1 MSISSIHNTE
11 KGITIPE
18 LLVVLL
24 IMGIMTTA
32 MAKFFVAHNRL
43 SHIEEQV
50 GFMQKNVR
58 SAMEVIIRDVMN
70 CGSGVPLN
78 MGVDPLIPGNGSM
91 GSPDSLV
98 IMANFDYQY
107 TELFEDEGPDQT
119 FHVLSAAGFYVG
131 GLLYIEDFNGGE
143 FHTVTGITLGT
154 PKGDQITISN
164 PLGRTYYQID
174 TIVSPIARVSY
185 SLTWSDPDH
194 PKLTRAVKGTGAKTL
209 ADNIEDLQFTYI
221 LKDGTETSQPAD
233 ITQVRMVKIEMTART
248 NKQDCEFGNDGY
260 RRRTLESLVKP
271 RNLDL

>member
-1 MSISSIHNTE
+1 MASVQSSE
-11 KGITIPE
+11 KGTTITEMLIV
-18 LLVVLL
+18 LVV
-24 IMGIMTTA
+24 MGILTTA

-43 SHIEEQV
+43 SHVEEQV

-70 CGSGVPLN
+70 AGSGIPLHE
-78 MGVDPLIPGNGSM
+78 GIDPLIPGDGAS
-91 GSPDSLV
+91 GSPDSLI

-107 TELFEDEGPDQT
+107 TTLFEDEGPDQT
-119 FHVLSAAGFYVG
+119 FHVLSASGFYVG
-131 GLLYIEDFNGGE
+131 GLLYIEDFDGGE

-154 PKGDQITISN
+154 PKGDQITISS
-164 PLGRTYYQID
+164 PLSRTFYETD

-185 SLTWSDPDH
+185 RLSWTDPDH
-194 PKLTRAVKGTGAKTL
+194 PKLTRGVKGSGAKTL

-221 LKDGTETSQPAD
+221 LKDGTETSQPTD
-233 ITQVRMVKIEMTART
+233 MTQVRMVKIVMTARSD
-248 NKQDCEFGNDGY
+248 KVDCEFGDDGY